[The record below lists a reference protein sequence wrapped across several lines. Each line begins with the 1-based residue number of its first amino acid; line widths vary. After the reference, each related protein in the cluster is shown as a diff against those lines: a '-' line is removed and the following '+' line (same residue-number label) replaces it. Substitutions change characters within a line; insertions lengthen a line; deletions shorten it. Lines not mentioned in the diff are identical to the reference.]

1 MAPLRRRRRRGWR
14 CSASG
19 SGLAG
24 SVESESGSAGAG
36 AERPLAA
43 EIFFWRAKICIEIG
57 GKTTTRIF
65 HVKVDMDDKESSH
78 YLPPNLS
85 HMLISRQICATCK
98 GTLESMLISRQIY
111 ATWPRVGQSRD
122 VHNRSS
128 KAIH

>member
-65 HVKVDMDDKESSH
+65 HVKVDMYDKESSH
-78 YLPPNLS
+78 DLPPNLCQCS
-85 HMLISRQICATCK
+85 FPAKSV
-98 GTLESMLISRQIY
+98 
-111 ATWPRVGQSRD
+111 PRVRA
-122 VHNRSS
+122 HSS
-128 KAIH
+128 QCSFPAKSMPRGHV